1 MVKKIISTILV
12 TCIIA
17 SFAPVCF
24 AQEAEIIGPDVIYA
38 PSEGQ
43 YAYISYMLDGGADA
57 YIWQVSGDSA
67 KAYAASDRYIGINGK
82 SGDFILNAVRE
93 SDKSVIASKE
103 ISVSEIGFDFEKYG
117 GAGVRPS
124 VGNLNGIAEWE
135 NYTGNLNAVIAV
147 EENGNKYL
155 NASAATN
162 CSGVL
167 SIKNA
172 ISGGIVTVDA
182 SVLYKQG
189 ADTGNFIRL
198 RNSGGQWAAQ
208 VNMNSGNW
216 SCGSNK
222 DIYMQNEDTWA
233 DIRFV
238 INLDEAVYSVYAK
251 DREEQSYGAPIAENA
266 AYAVGSNSRDLKSL
280 VINTPVDNL
289 RIFSGVDPLMSADF
303 SFSGSKR
310 FTRAYGNEESVIK
323 FEPELKYNGETVN
336 EPVSC
341 STDTD
346 YDGVRTDGNTMYL
359 KSGAPNSI
367 DLRFS
372 AFGGLL
378 EKLCTVEI
386 DDCTYYDFEN
396 QAAGEEPLGFVSSG
410 ALVNE
415 DELNKYLSVKGTA
428 SISLTPP
435 DEASVISFKIRKKDV
450 GVGSVKIGS
459 LSLTVSND
467 GNTCMLYADGDNT
480 NAITLS
486 KDEWNSIIYR
496 YTSDGKI
503 TLIINDKALLFDMQT
518 ADPSAEAVEFSE
530 TDADDI
536 YSGSPLMSAPRAVQ
550 LGIGGSPAALLT
562 LTADYKFFSSFGDE
576 EAESEINWYIADRPD
591 SEPTL
596 AGYGKTFKIP
606 QGAVGKWVYFSVLP
620 KGEAMTGDI
629 SYSNPIEVKGML
641 DAEFI
646 DGGIKVNADNVWGEP
661 KKVIIG
667 VSAYKN
673 GLCCDISV
681 IQKIISADGT
691 SEEFMTDTECD
702 KYIITVL
709 ESESLI
715 PLAVKELKREGM

>member
-12 TCIIA
+12 PCIIA
-17 SFAPVCF
+17 LFAPVCF
-24 AQEAEIIGPDVIYA
+24 AQKAEIIGPDVIYA

-43 YAYISYMLDGGADA
+43 YAYISYMLDGGTEA
-57 YIWQVSGDSA
+57 YAWQVSGDSA
-67 KAYAASDRYIGINGK
+67 GAYAASDQYIGINGK

-172 ISGGIVTVDA
+172 IPGGTVTVDA

-189 ADTGNFIRL
+189 ADSGNLIRL

-251 DREEQSYGAPIAENA
+251 DREEQSYGAPIVENA
-266 AYAVGSNSRDLKSL
+266 EYAVGSNSRDLKSL

-323 FEPELKYNGETVN
+323 FEPELKYNGEPVN

-346 YDGVRTDGNTMYL
+346 YDGVRIDGNNICLT
-359 KSGAPNSI
+359 SDAPRSI

-372 AFGGLL
+372 AFGGLS
-378 EKLCTVEI
+378 EKLLTIEI
-386 DDCTYYDFEN
+386 DDCTFVDFEN
-396 QAAGEEPLGFVSSG
+396 QIVGEEPNGFVSNG
-410 ALVNE
+410 ASVDE
-415 DELNKYLSVKGTA
+415 DEFNKYLSVKGTA

-435 DEASVISFKIRKKDV
+435 DEASVISFKIRKKDI
-450 GVGSVKIGS
+450 GLGAVKIGS
-459 LSLTVSND
+459 LNLSINND
-467 GNTCMLYADGDNT
+467 GNMCVLYADDDNT
-480 NAITLS
+480 NAINLLQ
-486 KDEWNSIIYR
+486 DEWNSFIYR
-496 YTSDGKI
+496 YTSDGRI
-503 TLIINDKALLFDMQT
+503 AVLVNDKALMFDEQT
-518 ADPSAEAVEFSE
+518 ADMPASAVEFSG

-550 LGIGGSPAALLT
+550 LSADGSPAAFLT
-562 LTADYKFFSSFGDE
+562 LAADYKFFSPFGDE
-576 EAESEINWYIADRPD
+576 EAESEIKWYISDRPD

-606 QGAVGKWVYFSVLP
+606 QGAVGKWIYFSVLP

-641 DAEFI
+641 DAEF
-646 DGGIKVNADNVWGEP
+646 GENGIKVNADNVWGEP
-661 KKVIIG
+661 KNVIIG

-681 IQKIISADGT
+681 IQKVISADGT
-691 SEEFMTDTECD
+691 AEEFITDTTCD

>member
-24 AQEAEIIGPDVIYA
+24 AQKAEIIGPDVIYA

-82 SGDFILNAVRE
+82 SGDFILNAVSE
-93 SDKSVIASKE
+93 SDKSIIASKE
-103 ISVSEIGFDFEKYG
+103 VSVSEIGFDFEKYG

-155 NASAATN
+155 NASAGTN

-167 SIKNA
+167 GIKNA
-172 ISGGIVTVDA
+172 ISGGTVTVDA

-189 ADTGNFIRL
+189 ADSENLIRL
-198 RNSGGQWAAQ
+198 RNSSGQWAAQ

-222 DIYMQNEDTWA
+222 DIYMQNEGTWA

-251 DREEQSYGAPIAENA
+251 AREEQSYGAPIVENA
-266 AYAVGSNSRDLKSL
+266 EYAVGSNSRDLKSL

-323 FEPELKYNGETVN
+323 IKTELEYNGEPVN

-346 YDGVRTDGNTMYL
+346 YDGMRIDGNNICLT
-359 KSGAPNSI
+359 SDAPDSI

-372 AFGGLL
+372 AFGGLS
-378 EKLCTVEI
+378 EKLLTLEI
-386 DDCTYYDFEN
+386 DDCTFVDFEN
-396 QAAGEEPLGFVSSG
+396 QIVGEEPNGFVSNG
-410 ALVNE
+410 ASVDE
-415 DELNKYLSVKGTA
+415 EELNKYLSVKGTA
-428 SISLTPP
+428 SINLLSP

-450 GVGSVKIGS
+450 GVGTVKIGS
-459 LSLTVSND
+459 LNLSINND
-467 GNTCMLYADGDNT
+467 GNTCVLYADDNT

-486 KDEWNSIIYR
+486 QDEWNSFIYR
-496 YTSDGKI
+496 YTSDGRS
-503 TLIINDKALLFDMQT
+503 TVLVNDKALMFDEQT
-518 ADPSAEAVEFSE
+518 ADMPAAAVEFSG

-536 YSGSPLMSAPRAVQ
+536 YSGSPLMLVPCAVQ
-550 LGIGGSPAALLT
+550 LSADGSPAALLT

-576 EAESEINWYIADRPD
+576 EAESEIKWYISDRPD

-606 QGAVGKWVYFSVLP
+606 QSAVGKRVYFSVLP
-620 KGEAMTGDI
+620 KGKRMAGDVV
-629 SYSNPIEVKGML
+629 YSEPIAVRGIL
-641 DAEFI
+641 DAEFSEN
-646 DGGIKVNADNVWGEP
+646 GIKVNADNVWGEP
-661 KKVIIG
+661 KDIIIG
-667 VSAYKN
+667 VSSYKK
-673 GLCCDISV
+673 GVCCDISV
-681 IQKIISADGT
+681 MRKVISTDGT
-691 SEEFMTDTECD
+691 AAEFITDTTCD

>member
-82 SGDFILNAVRE
+82 SGDFILNAVSE
-93 SDKSVIASKE
+93 SDKSIIASKE
-103 ISVSEIGFDFEKYG
+103 VSVSEIGFDFEKYG

-124 VGNLNGIAEWE
+124 IGNLNGIAEWE

-155 NASAATN
+155 NASAGTN

-167 SIKNA
+167 GIKNA
-172 ISGGIVTVDA
+172 ISGGTVTVDA

-189 ADTGNFIRL
+189 ADSENLIRL
-198 RNSGGQWAAQ
+198 RNSSGQWAAQ

-222 DIYMQNEDTWA
+222 DIYMQNEGTWA

-251 DREEQSYGAPIAENA
+251 AREEQSYGAPIVENA
-266 AYAVGSNSRDLKSL
+266 EYAVGSNSRDLKSL

-323 FEPELKYNGETVN
+323 IKTELEYNGEPVN

-346 YDGVRTDGNTMYL
+346 YDGMRIDGNNICLT
-359 KSGAPNSI
+359 SDAPDSI

-372 AFGGLL
+372 AFGGLS
-378 EKLCTVEI
+378 EKLLTLEI
-386 DDCTYYDFEN
+386 DDCTFVDFEN
-396 QAAGEEPLGFVSSG
+396 QIVGEEPNGFVSNG
-410 ALVNE
+410 ASVDE
-415 DELNKYLSVKGTA
+415 EELNKYLSVKGTA
-428 SISLTPP
+428 SINLLSP

-450 GVGSVKIGS
+450 GVGTVKIGS
-459 LSLTVSND
+459 LNLSINND
-467 GNTCMLYADGDNT
+467 GNTCVLYADDNT

-486 KDEWNSIIYR
+486 QDEWNSFIYR
-496 YTSDGKI
+496 YTSDGRS
-503 TLIINDKALLFDMQT
+503 TVLVNDKALMFDEQT
-518 ADPSAEAVEFSE
+518 ADMPAAAVEFSG

-536 YSGSPLMSAPRAVQ
+536 YSGSPLMLVPCAVQ
-550 LGIGGSPAALLT
+550 LSADGSPAALLT

-576 EAESEINWYIADRPD
+576 EAESEIKWYISDRPD

-606 QGAVGKWVYFSVLP
+606 QSAVGKRVYFSVLP
-620 KGEAMTGDI
+620 KGKRMAGDVV
-629 SYSNPIEVKGML
+629 YSEPIAVRGIL
-641 DAEFI
+641 DAEFSEN
-646 DGGIKVNADNVWGEP
+646 GIKVNADNVWGEP
-661 KKVIIG
+661 KDIIIG
-667 VSAYKN
+667 VSSYKK
-673 GLCCDISV
+673 GVCCDISV
-681 IQKIISADGT
+681 MRKVISTDGT
-691 SEEFMTDTECD
+691 AAEFITDTTCD